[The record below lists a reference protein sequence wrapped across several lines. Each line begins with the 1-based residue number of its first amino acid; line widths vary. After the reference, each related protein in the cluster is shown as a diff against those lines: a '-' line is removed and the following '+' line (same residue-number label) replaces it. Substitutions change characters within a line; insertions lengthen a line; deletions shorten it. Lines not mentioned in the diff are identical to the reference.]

1 MHVSLSTALAITAAS
16 VLLTGASAAGAATAG
31 AAAQSGSGRV
41 AIASTAPGS
50 GSGPLEAL
58 AAGSRVRLSV
68 FVGRDQAGLAAVAT
82 AVSGPAS
89 PGYGHYLSPAQVQA
103 RFGATAAQRSA
114 VRGWLSGAGLAVT
127 GDDGFVITAMGTAA
141 RAEAALRA
149 GLALSHPAG
158 SAAQV
163 VPSRPLSVPAAVAG
177 AITTIRVSTAVV
189 PLSPHQSLRAAAAT
203 VPGSRAAAA
212 VAAKCSAYYGQK
224 KAAGLPKA
232 YGRTLTWAPC
242 GYQPAQ
248 LRKAYGVTKS
258 GLTGAGASVA
268 VISESADSTALGDA
282 NRWARQRDVP
292 PFAAGQFKAYGE
304 ANSGFD
310 DDEDALDIEAVHGMA
325 PAARADFVVGSG
337 RVTGDILLDSLDL
350 VVRGR
355 LADVVT
361 SSWYETFTPFP
372 ASMVTSWE
380 SVLERAAAEGIT
392 VNFASGD
399 FSNAAGLEYPA
410 SDPWVTTVGGTS
422 LAIGAAGNALWET
435 GWSSE
440 ETFLAANGRSW
451 SPAPP
456 GTGAGGST
464 GGVSKQFAEPSYQ
477 DGVVSGNTWHG
488 KRMRTVPDVSALAD
502 PELGYPIGL
511 TVTAGTG
518 TRTAFED
525 EVVGGASLSSPVF
538 AGFEA
543 DLIQGRGGKRPGF
556 ANPLL
561 YRAAHTAAFHD
572 VTSSPQG
579 RGYTEAV
586 AAVLSATS
594 FDPHAIILSTMG
606 QCGAR
611 KTLTCGPGYDMVT
624 GLGSP
629 GPAFFR
635 SFGSRPK

>member
-1 MHVSLSTALAITAAS
+1 MRIGLSTALAVTAAS
-16 VLLTGASAAGAATAG
+16 VLVAGASAATAATQG
-31 AAAQSGSGRV
+31 HGGR
-41 AIASTAPGS
+41 AIIASTMPVPGP
-50 GSGPLEAL
+50 GPLRAL

-68 FVGRDQAGLAAVAT
+68 FVGRDQAGLADAAT
-82 AVSGPAS
+82 AVSDPAS

-103 RFGATAAQRSA
+103 RFGATAAQQAA

-127 GDDGFVITAMGTAA
+127 SDDGFVITAMGTAA
-141 RAEAALRA
+141 RAEAALGA

-158 SAAQV
+158 STAQV

-177 AITTIRVSTAVV
+177 AITTIRLSTAVV
-189 PLSPHQSLRAAAAT
+189 PLSPHQALQAAAAT
-203 VPGSRAAAA
+203 VPGSKAASAA
-212 VAAKCSAYYGQK
+212 RCSAYYGQK

-232 YGRTLTWAPC
+232 YGRTITWAPC

-248 LRKAYGVTKS
+248 LRDAYGAARS

-268 VISESADSTALGDA
+268 VISESPDSTALSDA
-282 NRWARQRDVP
+282 NRWATQRGFP
-292 PFAAGQFKAYGE
+292 PFARGQFSAYGE
-304 ANSGFD
+304 ANSGTG

-325 PAARADFVVGSG
+325 PAAKVDFVVGSG
-337 RVTGDILLDSLDL
+337 QVTGDILLDALDT
-350 VVRGR
+350 VVQRR

-361 SSWYETFTPFP
+361 SSWDEYQTGPAP
-372 ASMVTSWE
+372 ASVITSWE
-380 SVLERAAAEGIT
+380 GVLERAAAEGIT

-399 FSNAAGLEYPA
+399 FSNVLPVQYPS
-410 SDPWVTTVGGTS
+410 SDPWVTAVGGTS
-422 LAIGAAGNALWET
+422 LAIGATGNELWET

-456 GTGAGGST
+456 GSAGGGST

-477 DGVVSGNTWHG
+477 DGVVSGNAWHG
-488 KRMRTVPDVSALAD
+488 RRMRAVPDVSALGD
-502 PELGYPIGL
+502 PELGYQTGL
-511 TVTAGTG
+511 TIPAGTG
-518 TRTAFED
+518 TQTRFED
-525 EVVGGASLSSPVF
+525 EVIGGTSLSSPLF

-543 DLIQGRGGKRPGF
+543 DLIQGRGGKWLGF

-561 YRAAHTAAFHD
+561 YRAAHSAALHD

-586 AAVLSATS
+586 AAVLTGT
-594 FDPHAIILSTMG
+594 FDHGAVILSTLG
-606 QCGAR
+606 QCGAG
-611 KTLTCGPGYDMVT
+611 KTLPCGPGYDMVT